1 LVVDGTLRVTVAT
14 WRSEHPIRR
23 DDRLNQ
29 ISTNVVN
36 NFIRRT
42 GATLPIEHVEPP
54 YVVARQPPGA

>member
-1 LVVDGTLRVTVAT
+1 LVVNGTVRVTVVT

-36 NFIRRT
+36 NFGLKHGSETR
-42 GATLPIEHVEPP
+42 IEHDRL
-54 YVVARQPPGA
+54 YAVARQPPGA